1 MTTQATTT
9 RTAAVQPATITKD
22 DMAKVIRRSF
32 RAMDPDEGVFAGE
45 IFYDLTLEE
54 DSPVV
59 VRVMTSVSNSRGT
72 SYGVGEDAIRVGL
85 AARGG
90 KNLMVLITVKRIQ
103 TVDKNGKVTPTWQDN
118 LRARIE
124 DCIENYHE
132 KEEYWRRR
140 AGEVSPQPAAPAP
153 GPAPQPAPPPGP
165 APRSER
171 DRQVAL
177 LQALARS
184 QSPKADIFADMLRR
198 LRPGALL
205 SDKQLAWAESEAKRF
220 VR

>member
-1 MTTQATTT
+1 MTTQANTT
-9 RTAAVQPATITKD
+9 RTAAVQPAIITKEE
-22 DMAKVIRRSF
+22 MSKVIRRSF

-45 IFYDLTLEE
+45 LFYDLTLEE
-54 DSPVV
+54 GSPVV
-59 VRVMTSVSNSRGT
+59 VRVMTSISSSRGT

-90 KNLMVLITVKRIQ
+90 KNLMVLVTVKRIQ

-124 DCIENYHE
+124 DSIENYHE
-132 KEEYWRRR
+132 KEEYWRGR
-140 AGEVSPQPAAPAP
+140 AGQVSPAPAPAPQPAAPV
-153 GPAPQPAPPPGP
+153 GPPP
-165 APRSER
+165 RDER
-171 DRQVAL
+171 ARQVAL
-177 LQALARS
+177 LQALAQS